1 MTPQADEPI
10 DEFDLGTLDDAYA
23 KAPDDDAPIPDG
35 QYSATVEKV
44 DLRRSKSSNAKML
57 EWTLRI
63 AAGAFAGRKVW
74 KYTLLETPEQM
85 SRAKTDLKRCGVELT
100 RLSELPGRLKE
111 LLDVTVAI
119 AVRTDDEFT
128 AVYFRRPEREAAGK
142 PAARTASAQS
152 RVF

>member
-10 DEFDLGTLDDAYA
+10 DEFDLGNLDDAYA

-35 QYSATVEKV
+35 QYTAAVV

-63 AAGAFAGRKVW
+63 AAGVFAGRKVW

-100 RLSELPGRLKE
+100 RLSELPARLKD

-119 AVRTDDEFT
+119 AVKTDDEFT

-142 PAARTASAQS
+142 PAARTTSAQS